1 MPIVTHQDEYLLSKI
16 EVELAN
22 MINSLAREI
31 DSIKNQE
38 KKLGDMYQA
47 YTKDLGKYIRKMRDK
62 SKQMDVLARED
73 KSGISKTEVDAY
85 KKQVQKVDDRIRM
98 IEGYYDRLKDLALQ
112 KNNLTKRMKE
122 YASLMVSHAKI
133 RNNIVDIGLKIEKE
147 KNKMVAAESISR
159 NEDKLKDAER
169 EFERSKKELNK
180 KWAQLEEERAEVN
193 QMWRALK
200 NSIDD
205 FE

>member
-16 EVELAN
+16 ETELAKLLN
-22 MINSLAREI
+22 TLARDI
-31 DSIKNQE
+31 DSIKSQE
-38 KKLGDMYQA
+38 KKLGEMYQF

-73 KSGISKTEVDAY
+73 RSGITKAEVDAY
-85 KKQVQKVDDRIRM
+85 KKQIQKVDDRIRM

-112 KNNLTKRMKE
+112 KNNLIKRMSE
-122 YASLMVSHAKI
+122 YAKLMVSHAKI
-133 RNNIVDIGLKIEKE
+133 RDYIVDIGLKIEKE

-169 EFERSKKELNK
+169 EFERSKKELDK
-180 KWAQLEEERAEVN
+180 KWAQLEEEREEVN
-193 QMWRALK
+193 QMWKALK
-200 NSIDD
+200 DSIDS

>member
-16 EVELAN
+16 DIELAGMLN
-22 MINSLAREI
+22 YLARDIE
-31 DSIKNQE
+31 SIRNQE
-38 KKLGDMYQA
+38 KKLGDMYQS

-73 KSGISKTEVDAY
+73 KSGITKADVDAY
-85 KKQVQKVDDRIRM
+85 KKQIQKVDDRIRM
-98 IEGYYDRLKDLALQ
+98 IEGYYDRMKDLALQ
-112 KNNLTKRMKE
+112 KNNLIKRMNE
-122 YASLMVSHAKI
+122 YAKLIVNHAKI
-133 RNNIVDIGLKIEKE
+133 RKTIVDIGLRIEKE
-147 KNKMVAAESISR
+147 KNKMVAAESISK

-180 KWAQLEEERAEVN
+180 KWNQLEEERQEVN
-193 QMWRALK
+193 NMWKALK
-200 NSIDD
+200 DSIDN